1 MINEK
6 GVIRIKSRAISF
18 NEYDE
23 YYYVADIT
31 TDIDGHL
38 MARNTRNIWD
48 AMKFIWDSPNEDE
61 RNRIESLIKFV
72 KTCYLPRKKYVV
84 EFIPIT
90 IEY

>member
-1 MINEK
+1 MNNTK
-6 GVIRIKSRAISF
+6 GVIRIKKCATNF

-31 TDIDGHL
+31 TDDNGHL
-38 MARNTRNIWD
+38 MARNTGNIWD
-48 AMKFIWDSPNEDE
+48 AMKFIWDSPIEDE
-61 RNRIESLIKFV
+61 RNRIESLIEFV
-72 KTCYLPRKKYVV
+72 KTCYLPKKKYVI